1 MLTFLLSGCS
11 FHSIRHAK
19 LAILGEFIML
29 AGFLIGFLG
38 WTEWID
44 PKGAMEELGG
54 PTSKYNTDF
63 IIFGFVTI
71 LFGLA
76 VYLLEGL
83 LRSLR
88 HSKRKS
94 TTSRVT
100 ENSANASSALPTVR
114 PTRIRVRTAR
124 RTRALGVS

>member
-11 FHSIRHAK
+11 FRAIRHAK
-19 LAILGEFIML
+19 LAILGEFIMF

-54 PTSKYNTDF
+54 PASQYNTDF
-63 IIFGFVTI
+63 IIFGFMTI

-76 VYLLEGL
+76 IYLLDGL

-88 HSKRKS
+88 HSKRTN
-94 TTSRVT
+94 TTSRIPDPVAET
-100 ENSANASSALPTVR
+100 SSALPTVR
-114 PTRIRVRTAR
+114 PTRIRVRTVWR
-124 RTRALGVS
+124 SRAMGTS